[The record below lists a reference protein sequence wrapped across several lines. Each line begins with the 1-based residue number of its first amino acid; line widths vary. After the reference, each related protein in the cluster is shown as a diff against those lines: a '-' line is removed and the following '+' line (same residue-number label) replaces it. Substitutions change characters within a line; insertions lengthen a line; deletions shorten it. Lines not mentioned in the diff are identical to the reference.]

1 MEVKESDRLFTSL
14 IHTIKERQTEVNAE
28 IKEEQKAVERRAE
41 ELISEL
47 QQEITELQRRN
58 TEMEELKNTED
69 HLHLLQVNIKLGLWV
84 RLMTVET
91 FLALASLNYIKKKNL
106 IFICRKYWMC
116 VKGIHLV
123 FVILLS
129 KNTKF

>member
-129 KNTKF
+129 KNTTF